1 VRDGTG
7 GGVTRT
13 SPAGVTRRILSSATA
28 NGVAVA
34 PDGAVYVNLW
44 EPKRI
49 QLLTAAGKLVP
60 VVRG

>member
-1 VRDGTG
+1 
-7 GGVTRT
+7 
-13 SPAGVTRRILSSATA
+13 VTRRILNSADA
-28 NGVAVA
+28 NGVAVT